1 MALNKITNKEI
12 EEKQVASLPD
22 RMTGTA
28 AENKAAFDALTKA
41 LIEKYNELIDTLM
54 GQGGAAAIG
63 SEPFAGVDDA
73 VTVRD
78 QLMKLQ
84 ENIADAVAG
93 SIPDASITAAKL
105 ADNAVSTA
113 KIADGAVTAAKIA
126 DGEIVNAKMR
136 DLTIETSKLAALA
149 VTNAKLA
156 ADAVSTEKIANGAV
170 SFEKLAES
178 TVDTLLTNS
187 LKIQKGGTY
196 TGTNT
201 IGSAST
207 GKISLV
213 LERIDCDYII
223 FTPDSWSGGQ
233 ERLILNSRLL
243 STETKSQISVYDT
256 GSKRQCSTTNKFS
269 LNGNTLL
276 REGNGTGEI
285 ANEAKV
291 YRIYYIDI
299 LY

>member
-28 AENKAAFDALTKA
+28 AENKAAFDALVKA
-41 LIEKYNELIDTLM
+41 QIEKFNELIDTLK

-73 VTVRD
+73 TTVRD

-84 ENIADAVAG
+84 ANIADAVAG

-105 ADNAVSTA
+105 ADNAVSAA

-126 DGEIVNAKMR
+126 DGEIVNAKLR
-136 DLTIETSKLAALA
+136 DLTIETSKLADEA
-149 VTNAKLA
+149 VTDAKLSSG
-156 ADAVSTEKIANGAV
+156 AVTEGKIADGAV

-178 TVDTLLTNS
+178 TVDTILTNS
-187 LKIQKGGTY
+187 LKMQTGSTY
-196 TGTNT
+196 TGTGQNGNVQ
-201 IGSAST
+201 GSSVT
-207 GKISLV
+207 VV
-213 LERIDCDYII
+213 LERTDCDYIVFI
-223 FTPDSWSGGQ
+223 PVSWADGNERVVLSPKQLTSEWQAIGLYDSGT
-233 ERLILNSRLL
+233 RR
-243 STETKSQISVYDT
+243 QIYTSALYYLD
-256 GSKRQCSTTNKFS
+256 
-269 LNGNTLL
+269 GNVLHKKGAID
-276 REGNGTGEI
+276 EM
-285 ANEAKV
+285 ANAKKE

-299 LY
+299 M